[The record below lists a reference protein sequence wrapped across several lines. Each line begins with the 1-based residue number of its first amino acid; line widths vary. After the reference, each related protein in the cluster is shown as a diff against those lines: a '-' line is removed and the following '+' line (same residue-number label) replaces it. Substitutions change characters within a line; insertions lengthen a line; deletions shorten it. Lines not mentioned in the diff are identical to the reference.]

1 MMKRKNRFDV
11 GDIIKFNS
19 THDLSS
25 YYYLIVGEE
34 VEDYLDNYLVLCL
47 GDGNKYPLEK
57 SNSHFYDKVS

>member
-25 YYYLIVGEE
+25 YYYLIIGEE
-34 VEDYLDNYLVLCL
+34 TENYLDNYLVLCF
-47 GDGNKYPLEK
+47 GDGYEYPLEK
-57 SNSHFYDKVS
+57 SISHFYDKVS

>member
-34 VEDYLDNYLVLCL
+34 TENYSDNYLVLCF
-47 GDGNKYPLEK
+47 GDGYEYPLEK
-57 SNSHFYDKVS
+57 SNSYFYDKVS

>member
-34 VEDYLDNYLVLCL
+34 TENYLDNYLVLCF
-47 GDGNKYPLEK
+47 GDGYEYPLAK
-57 SNSHFYDKVS
+57 SDSSFYDKVS

>member
-11 GDIIKFNS
+11 GDIIKFKS
-19 THDLSS
+19 THDLAG

-34 VEDYLDNYLVLCL
+34 VEDYLDNYLVLCF